1 MHTCFWLRKRKR
13 DTVVGEDSSDV
24 DDADLQD
31 SDMELDDE
39 FNHKEIQMNA
49 GYLLNTFFP
58 RVFNRFNVPRQ
69 TMFRK
74 IILMSVL

>member
-1 MHTCFWLRKRKR
+1 M
-13 DTVVGEDSSDV
+13 VGEDSSDV

-49 GYLLNTFFP
+49 GSLLNTFFS

>member
-49 GYLLNTFFP
+49 GYLLNTFF
-58 RVFNRFNVPRQ
+58 
-69 TMFRK
+69 
-74 IILMSVL
+74 

>member
-1 MHTCFWLRKRKR
+1 M
-13 DTVVGEDSSDV
+13 VGEDSSDV

-49 GYLLNTFFP
+49 GYLLNTFFLGCSIGS
-58 RVFNRFNVPRQ
+58 
-69 TMFRK
+69 MFPVK
-74 IILMSVL
+74 QCLEKSSS

>member
-49 GYLLNTFFP
+49 GYLLNTFF
-58 RVFNRFNVPRQ
+58 F
-69 TMFRK
+69 
-74 IILMSVL
+74 